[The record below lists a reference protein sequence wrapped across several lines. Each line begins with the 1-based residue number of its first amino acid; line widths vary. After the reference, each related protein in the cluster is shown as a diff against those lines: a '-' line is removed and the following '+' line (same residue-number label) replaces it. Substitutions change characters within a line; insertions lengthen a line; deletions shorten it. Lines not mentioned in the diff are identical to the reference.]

1 MSDSEDMPATL
12 RLCVRRTPLRG
23 PDGSRV
29 EVSLRVPSDVACV
42 EEVVDLLV
50 RHCCRGEW
58 TASRRFRFNLKVAVA
73 EALANAIVAGNGEDC
88 SKSVLVQ
95 AELLQ
100 DQIRVSVTDEGPGF
114 DITSLPEP
122 SVLPDLEDCTGRGLF
137 LIRHLVDDVFFNP
150 SGNSICMT
158 LRRH

>member
-1 MSDSEDMPATL
+1 MPDSEPLPATL

-58 TASRRFRFNLKVAVA
+58 TASRRFRFNLRVAVA
-73 EALANAIVAGNGEDC
+73 EALANAIIAGNGEDNT
-88 SKSVLVQ
+88 KSVLVH

-100 DQIRVSVTDEGPGF
+100 DQIQVSVTDEGPGF
-114 DITSLPEP
+114 DIASLPEMNAA
-122 SVLPDLEDCTGRGLF
+122 PDLEDSNGRGLF
-137 LIRHLVDDVFFNP
+137 LIRHLVDDVNFN
-150 SGNSICMT
+150 SQGNSICMT